1 MVPLTIS
8 CTAFVFIFGSALLG
22 MWLRTVLPEPH
33 LSADSRDVVRLST
46 GLIATLAALV
56 LGLLIAT
63 AQSSFQ
69 TQSNQ
74 IKQITANVILL
85 DNLLARSGPQARPTR
100 VLLRSSVDVLVG
112 RIWREQNFSAA
123 KAVPF
128 EASAQSDLFFDKL
141 LEASPQNDGQP
152 EIRARAVQIGLDLA
166 QTRILAAQA
175 GSAIPVP
182 FVLALVFWLIIIFTS
197 FGLFAAPNATVL
209 VSLCTCAFSA
219 SVAIFLI
226 LEMSS
231 PFSGL
236 MAISSAPLSHALM
249 PLPAL

>member
-1 MVPLTIS
+1 MNPLIIS
-8 CTAFVFIFGSALLG
+8 CIAFAVIFGGALLG
-22 MWLRTVLPEPH
+22 IWLRSVLPEPH
-33 LSADSRDVVRLST
+33 LNSESRDVVRLST

-74 IKQITANVILL
+74 IKQITANVVLL
-85 DNLLARSGPQARPTR
+85 DQLLARSGPQARPTR
-100 VLLRSSVDVLVG
+100 VLLRSSLDILIA
-112 RIWREQNFSAA
+112 RIWREQNASAA
-123 KAVPF
+123 KVTPF

-141 LEASPQNDGQP
+141 LEAPPNDSQP
-152 EIRARAVQIGLDLA
+152 EVRARAVQIGLDLA
-166 QTRILAAQA
+166 QTRILFAQT
-175 GSAIPVP
+175 GGAIPMP
-182 FVLALVFWLIIIFTS
+182 FVLALVFWLTIIFTS
-197 FGLFAAPNATVL
+197 FGLFAAPNATVM
-209 VSLCTCAFSA
+209 VSLCGCAFSA
-219 SVAIFLI
+219 AVAIFLI

-236 MAISSAPLSHALM
+236 MAISSAPLSNALM

>member
-1 MVPLTIS
+1 MSPLTIS
-8 CTAFVFIFGSALLG
+8 CIAFAVIFGGALFG
-22 MWLRTVLPEPH
+22 MRLRSVLPEPH
-33 LSADSRDVVRLST
+33 LNAESRDVVKLAT

-74 IKQITANVILL
+74 IKQITANVVLL

-100 VLLRSSVDVLVG
+100 VLLRSSLDILVQ
-112 RIWREQNFSAA
+112 RIWREQNSGAA
-123 KAVPF
+123 KVAPF
-128 EASAQSDLFFDKL
+128 EASAQSDMFFDRL
-141 LEASPQNDGQP
+141 LELSSQNDGQR
-152 EIRARAVQIGLDLA
+152 EVQARAVQIGLDLA
-166 QTRILAAQA
+166 QTRILFAQTY
-175 GSAIPVP
+175 SAIPMP
-182 FVLALVFWLIIIFTS
+182 FVLALVFWLTIIFTS
-197 FGLFAAPNATVL
+197 FGLFAFPNATVVVAL
-209 VSLCTCAFSA
+209 FTCALSA

-236 MAISSAPLSHALM
+236 MAISSAPLSNALA

>member
-1 MVPLTIS
+1 MKPLVIS
-8 CTAFVFIFGSALLG
+8 CVAFAVIFGGALLG
-22 MWLRTVLPEPH
+22 IWLRSVLPEPH
-33 LSADSRDVVRLST
+33 LNAESRDVVRLST

-74 IKQITANVILL
+74 IKQITANVVLL
-85 DNLLARSGPQARPTR
+85 DQLLARSEPQARPTR
-100 VLLRSSVDVLVG
+100 VLLRSSLDILIA
-112 RIWREQNFSAA
+112 RIWREQNSTAA
-123 KAVPF
+123 KAAPF

-141 LEASPQNDGQP
+141 LEAPPANDSQS
-152 EIRARAVQIGLDLA
+152 EIRARAVQIALDLA
-166 QTRILAAQA
+166 QTRILFAQT
-175 GSAIPVP
+175 GSSIPMP
-182 FVLALVFWLIIIFTS
+182 FVLALVFWLTIIFTS
-197 FGLFAAPNATVL
+197 FGLFAAPNATVM
-209 VSLCTCAFSA
+209 VSLCGCAFSA
-219 SVAIFLI
+219 AVAIFLI

-236 MAISSAPLSHALM
+236 MAISSAPLSNALV